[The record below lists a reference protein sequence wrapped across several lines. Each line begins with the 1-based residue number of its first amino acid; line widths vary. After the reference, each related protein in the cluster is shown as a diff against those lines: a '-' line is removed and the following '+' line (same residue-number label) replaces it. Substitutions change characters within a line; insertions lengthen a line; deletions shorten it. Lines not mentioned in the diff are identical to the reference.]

1 MCKFILLITF
11 LIGIISL
18 NAQDVIVL
26 RDTSEIES
34 KILEIN
40 DTNLRYKNWDNPDG
54 PIYNIPK
61 EKILFIRFANGTKEG
76 FDNNAEYERK
86 NIEMHYN
93 ERPFVK
99 KPCFQGYIYAE
110 YYIGKFMKGIN
121 LSICTGSR
129 INDYVFVG
137 LKSGFC
143 FLLDIKQVLIPVN
156 IDLNIYCPINKT
168 IHPLIHISQGI
179 EINYGSPIED
189 YSYNYIG
196 HKSRIIYSGKIG
208 VGFDIKVFSICLG
221 WYRFASYNNLY
232 IGIGI
237 NTSWKSQN
245 Q

>member
-1 MCKFILLITF
+1 MCKFILFVTF

-26 RDTSEIES
+26 RDALEIES
-34 KILEIN
+34 KILEI
-40 DTNLRYKNWDNPDG
+40 DGTNVRYKKWDNPNG
-54 PIYNIPK
+54 PTYNVPK
-61 EKILFIRFANGTKEG
+61 EKVLLIRFANGTKEG
-76 FDNNAEYERK
+76 FDNNAEDKGE
-86 NIEMHYN
+86 NIVIHNN
-93 ERPFVK
+93 ERPFIK
-99 KPCFQGYIYAE
+99 KTCFQGYIYAE
-110 YYIGKFMKGIN
+110 YYIGKFMKGID

-156 IDLNIYCPINKT
+156 LNLNIYFPINKT
-168 IHPLIHISQGI
+168 VHPLIHISQGF
-179 EINYGSPIED
+179 EINNGSPIED

-208 VGFDIKVFSICLG
+208 VGFDIKAFSICLG

-237 NTSWKSQN
+237 NTSWKS
-245 Q
+245 